1 MILRQVAHQADKAG
15 DGSDIATTGTELPIY
30 FGNIKIFFLHPDEHI
45 DTYAS
50 NCSNE
55 K

>member
-1 MILRQVAHQADKAG
+1 MIWWQVAHQADKAG
-15 DGSDIATTGTELPIY
+15 DGSDIAATGTELPIY
-30 FGNIKIFFLHPDEHI
+30 LGNIKIFFLHPNKHI